1 MFGIGKMFG
10 KKAAA
15 ARTEIK
21 KLENR
26 DLMEAVVGGC
36 MLIAFADGECE
47 ESELKTIE
55 SLLRTS
61 KALEGFGHEVADTM
75 NRFTERLHAG
85 YRVAR
90 LEIMREI
97 GDVKGNRAEAEDVLV
112 SMLTIAEADGEIEPE
127 EQKEL
132 DAVATTLGLR
142 LADYV

>member
-15 ARTEIK
+15 ARGELK

-26 DLMEAVVGGC
+26 DLMEAVVGAC
-36 MLIAFADGECE
+36 LLTAFADGECE

-61 KALEGFGHEVADTM
+61 KALEGFGSEITDTM
-75 NRFTERLHAG
+75 NRFTERLRAG

-90 LEIMREI
+90 LEILREI
-97 GDVKGNRAEAEDVLV
+97 GDVKGNRQEAEDVLV
-112 SMLTIAEADGEIEPE
+112 AMLTIAESDGEIEPA
-127 EQKEL
+127 EQKVL
-132 DAVATTLGLR
+132 DEVATALGLR

>member
-15 ARTEIK
+15 ARGELK
-21 KLENR
+21 KMENR

-61 KALEGFGHEVADTM
+61 KALEGFGHEVTDTM

-97 GDVKGNRAEAEDVLV
+97 GDVKSNRNEAEDVLV
-112 SMLTIAEADGEIEPE
+112 AMLTVALADGEIEPE

>member
-1 MFGIGKMFG
+1 MFGIGKLFG

-15 ARTEIK
+15 ARGELK
-21 KLENR
+21 KMENR

-61 KALEGFGHEVADTM
+61 KALEGFGHEVTDTM

-97 GDVKGNRAEAEDVLV
+97 GDVKSNRNEAEDVLV
-112 SMLTIAEADGEIEPE
+112 AMLTVALADGEIEPE